1 MPLRNIVKSKLV
13 SCRVDTPV
21 CDIAQMMDSENVGAV
36 LIVEENKPVG
46 IVTDR
51 DLTIRCLA
59 RRLDPAVT
67 TAREVMTSTV
77 ETVSEDQG
85 IFTAI
90 RAMKNGMV
98 RRIAIVN
105 EAGSVTTLLSFD
117 DLFTLVA
124 DEIQDLRD
132 LIRPS
137 DAKWTRQVA

>member
-1 MPLRNIVKSKLV
+1 MPLKNIVKSKLI
-13 SCRVDTPV
+13 SCRLDTPV
-21 CDIAQMMDSENVGAV
+21 GDIAQMMDAENVGAV

-59 RRLDPAVT
+59 RRLDPALC

-77 ETVSEDQG
+77 ETVSDDQG
-85 IFTAI
+85 IFSAI

-132 LIRPS
+132 LIQPS